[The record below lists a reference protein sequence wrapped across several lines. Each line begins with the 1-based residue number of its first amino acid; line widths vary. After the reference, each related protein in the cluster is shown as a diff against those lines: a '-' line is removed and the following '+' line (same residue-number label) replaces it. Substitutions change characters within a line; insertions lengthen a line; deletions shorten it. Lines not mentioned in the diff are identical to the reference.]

1 MAFTKNK
8 EREKARVLVGGSI
21 QYPKSVY
28 QKICIAGAFSVGVLI
43 VRKTLYSRYSE
54 SRHIKIL
61 LLSRRGV
68 VIHYCRSE
76 GVADVVKPPV
86 NASPGPKKKDYSK
99 ASEQKEKSNIQIG

>member
-1 MAFTKNK
+1 
-8 EREKARVLVGGSI
+8 
-21 QYPKSVY
+21 VY
-28 QKICIAGAFSVGVLI
+28 QKICIAGAFSVGVLSFAYI
-43 VRKTLYSRYSE
+43 VFRE

-61 LLSRRGV
+61 LSRRGV
-68 VIHYCRSE
+68 VVHYCPSE